1 MTTSNDASQSQIH
14 RFPELLAQLDPGR
27 SPPWTVV
34 GTTLVELDAAGYPD
48 HHQGQEPWLDT
59 VIKPLGIRRA
69 SGWRYRAI
77 ARDWTWLTEQ
87 LRGAGVKVPNLP
99 DLDPRVSPEQ
109 LEILV
114 RLVKTA
120 DADIWAPLAHGI
132 LNRSATLHEVRR
144 TWSHYRP
151 VLRGKTARGR
161 SSGGFVQQVSID
173 HADHQTQMAA
183 YNSRTR
189 HLLERTYPALL
200 ERHAG
205 RQIASICFYQLD
217 PDELLRCL
225 RDEDGT
231 PAQYWPLHAVAAVQ
245 FSGDFTSLLHGFLI
259 TPHPEK
265 FDSMTAAPRVVDAL
279 WQVAP
284 REHDVRRDSGLIVCD
299 GQQFTRIKAPHQ
311 SSLTRC
317 GCDSDLLMR
326 YLLRPS
332 MTPCHATP
340 RNVRDAAFENPFTNP
355 SDHGDHHE

>member
-1 MTTSNDASQSQIH
+1 MTAFKDASQSQGH
-14 RFPELLAQLDPGR
+14 RFQELLAQLDPER

-48 HHQGQEPWLDT
+48 YHQGQDPWLDT
-59 VIKPLGIRRA
+59 VIKPLGIKRA
-69 SGWRYRAI
+69 SGWRFRAI
-77 ARDWTWLTEQ
+77 ARDWPWLTEQ
-87 LRGAGVKVPNLP
+87 LRGAGVTVPNLP

-120 DADIWAPLAHGI
+120 DADIWAPLAHSI
-132 LNRSATLHEVRR
+132 LNRSTTLQEVRR

-161 SSGGFVQQVSID
+161 SSGGFVRQVSID

-189 HLLERTYPALL
+189 HLLEREYPALL

-205 RQIASICFYQLD
+205 RQIANICFYQLD
-217 PDELLRCL
+217 PDEVLRCL
-225 RDEDGT
+225 RYEDEA
-231 PAQYWPLHAVAAVQ
+231 PAYWPLHAVAAVQ
-245 FSGDFTSLLHGFLI
+245 FAGDFTSLLHGFAI
-259 TPHPEK
+259 TAQPEN
-265 FDSMTAAPRVVDAL
+265 FASATAAPRVVDAL

-284 REHDVRRDSGLIVCD
+284 REHDVRPDSGLIVCD
-299 GQQFTRIKAPHQ
+299 GQQFTRIKAPVQ
-311 SSLTRC
+311 SFLTC
-317 GCDSDLLMR
+317 HGCDSDLLMR

-332 MTPCHATP
+332 MTPCHTSP
-340 RNVRDAAFENPFTNP
+340 RNVRDAPVKNPINQP
-355 SDHGDHHE
+355 K